1 MLWQYLHEQDEIKET
16 MPAAHKI
23 KFKEKKNTSSRFGE
37 KRKTLKIKSQTL
49 NARENFTSEKTF
61 ELQIILTMEE
71 ASRESKV
78 RERAS

>member
-1 MLWQYLHEQDEIKET
+1 
-16 MPAAHKI
+16 MPAAKKI
-23 KFKEKKNTSSRFGE
+23 KFKEKKHTSSRFGGK

-61 ELQIILTMEE
+61 ELQIVED

-78 RERAS
+78 RERAI